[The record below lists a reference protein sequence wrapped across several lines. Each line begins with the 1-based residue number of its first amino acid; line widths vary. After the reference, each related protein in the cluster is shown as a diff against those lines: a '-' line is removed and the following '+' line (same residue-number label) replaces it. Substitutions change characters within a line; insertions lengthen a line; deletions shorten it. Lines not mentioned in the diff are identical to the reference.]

1 MTALNLQRPNWPPEA
16 VERLREHCKAGLS
29 ARMCA
34 RALEQEFGMRVTR
47 NAVLGKIW
55 RLGLTGRRVAV
66 RQRAASSPRKRSV
79 RARPRRSLPFAG
91 SPPQEIVPCPTA
103 LFDLRRD
110 QCRWPVGD
118 PRTPEF
124 HFCGARRLEPFPYC
138 HRHALIAYRRGDDH
152 EERPA

>member
-1 MTALNLQRPNWPPEA
+1 
-16 VERLREHCKAGLS
+16 
-29 ARMCA
+29 MCA
-34 RALEQEFGMRVTR
+34 RALEHEFGMRVTR

-55 RLGLTGRRVAV
+55 RLGLTGRRAVV
-66 RQRAASSPRKRSV
+66 RQRTAPPPHEGSV
-79 RARPRRSLPFAG
+79 RARLRRPLPSIGA
-91 SPPQEIVPCPTA
+91 PPQEVVSCPTA

-138 HRHALIAYRRGDDH
+138 DGHARIAYCRDDAR
-152 EERPA
+152 EEHPA